1 MKKLISCLL
10 AIAMIFQPVLP
21 LSAKPLEILNPG
33 NQPPGFQED
42 ALEGRDQRQQAV
54 IENALLRIGP
64 NAQEEEIIEPIKA
77 APQAPQVGNVEELR
91 EGFDYYP
98 DGLLK
103 TTPMPRARRQSIF
116 MTQWISS
123 LK

>member
-1 MKKLISCLL
+1 MKKFVANCMTVTMICGQVLL
-10 AIAMIFQPVLP
+10 VQAEPPEFVR
-21 LSAKPLEILNPG
+21 NG
-33 NQPPGFQED
+33 TQPPGFRQED
-42 ALEGRDQRQQAV
+42 LDSRTAVNQSAL
-54 IENALLRIGP
+54 ENALLRIGP

-116 MTQWISS
+116 MMRQSS
-123 LK
+123 